1 MLLPKHTLPMKA
13 NLAAERGFSLV
24 EVLVAVAVIGILA
37 SVTVPLVTGV
47 PDAAKKEKLEQ
58 DVVVVNNA
66 IDAYLAAGGAT
77 DQLTADNVLAALKSR
92 VYGGMPAEMMGP
104 QGPFL
109 DPVVTTNATDF
120 AWSALYTTDPRPRF
134 FVAQDTAGVVFGK
147 GPATAVGGVAERPDE
162 ARPSWLWSYA
172 EATPPPEREAFTPLA
187 VDLGTS
193 STNVPLVGVTL
204 GPPLVTPASMT
215 TNLWR
220 FPLQIVMTNTN
231 PAGSSR
237 IYYKVGAGNYS
248 LHDGSPFNL
257 DPGASLVAVSVSL
270 DPSRYY
276 NSTEVTNVYGVVPLP
291 LAVRIQAPS
300 SVTYAEAGGVL
311 QGVAQLSP
319 AQATVLLEDAANPI
333 GGAPDNLLVSET
345 GNDKFIPPSY
355 LRDANFIVKYT
366 MDGTDPLVSPSAQT
380 GPAFNGFYSPV
391 PISLALASWGTNASL
406 PLRAVA
412 ISARPDLFISSGSV
426 SNSVAAAR
434 TALDP
439 PVVLP
444 TNQVVTFAVTVT
456 MSNPAT
462 GPTGS
467 SIRYTTNNTQPNLT
481 NGATY
486 SSPFSLSS
494 FGVNENKTLRATR
507 TMSGNLTNWFDQS
520 PDAVR
525 VYTGPAFAG
534 SGIPSGALVGSA
546 TLNSTFNGSVTI
558 AYPTNG
564 AVPNITYNQNAVIN
578 GSLYVPGTPR
588 VAQNSPFIPQWTPAN
603 DLQFSNRIYGL
614 VEGQSPNPRVVDL
627 TGPVSPTN
635 YVITFNNNSYI
646 TGKIFRRSERYS
658 LTPLNVAT
666 FPAKTSSA
674 SLSLSG
680 PVATPLS
687 ASNVANVTLNT
698 TSVGSVTL
706 LPGTYGNMTANN
718 NSKFVLGNAADP
730 ETPVVYNFDSLTLN
744 SGGDVVIV
752 GRVILNLRNGFNLSN
767 GAIFGN
773 SANPDWLQIN
783 VWNAN
788 VNVASGSSVYGRI
801 FAPNNTIAFN
811 NGSILNGS
819 VSARTLELNSTSVVF
834 SLSPANAPGP

>member
-1 MLLPKHTLPMKA
+1 MS
-13 NLAAERGFSLV
+13 AAPGSSRGFTLV
-24 EVLVAVAVIGILA
+24 ETLVIIAVIGVLA
-37 SVTVPLVTGV
+37 SVTIPLVTGV

-58 DVVVVNNA
+58 DVVIVNNA
-66 IDAYLAAGGAT
+66 IDAYLAAGGDAA
-77 DQLTADNVLAALKSR
+77 QLTSGNVLAALKSR

-109 DPVVTTNATDF
+109 DPSVVTNATDF
-120 AWSALYTTDPRPRF
+120 AWSANFTTDPRPRF
-134 FVAQDTAGVVFGK
+134 VVAQNTAGVVFGK

-172 EATPPPEREAFTPLA
+172 EATPPPEREAFVPLA
-187 VDLGTS
+187 VDTGYS
-193 STNVPLVGVTL
+193 STNVPLVGITL
-204 GPPLVTPASMT
+204 GPPLVTPTSMT

-220 FPLQIVMTNTN
+220 FPLQISMTNTN

-237 IYYKVGAGNYS
+237 IYYKVGAGNYT
-248 LHDGSPFNL
+248 LYDGSPFPV
-257 DPGASLVAVSVSL
+257 DPGATLFAVSVSL

-276 NSTEVTNVYGVVPLP
+276 NSTEVTNVYGVIPLP
-291 LAVRIQAPS
+291 LAVRIQAPAS
-300 SVTYAEAGGVL
+300 ITYAEAGGVL

-319 AQATVLLEDAANPI
+319 TQVTVLLEDAVNTL

-345 GNDKFIPPSY
+345 GNDKYIPPSY
-355 LRDANFIVKYT
+355 LRDANFVVKYT
-366 MDGTDPLVSPSAQT
+366 LDGSDPAVSPSAVT
-380 GPAFNGFYSPV
+380 GPSFNGSYSPV
-391 PISLALASWGTNASL
+391 SISLALAAWGTNSSL
-406 PLRAVA
+406 PLRAAAV
-412 ISARPDLFISSGSV
+412 SARPDLFTSSPPA
-426 SNSVAAAR
+426 SNTVTAAR

-439 PVVLP
+439 PAVLP

-462 GPTGS
+462 GPAGT
-467 SIRYTTNNTQPNLT
+467 SIRYTTNNTQPSLA
-481 NGATY
+481 NGTTY

-494 FGVNENKTLRATR
+494 FGVNENKTIRATR
-507 TMSGNLTNWFDQS
+507 TVSGSLTNWFNQS

-546 TLNSTFNGSVTI
+546 TLNSTFNGNVTI

-564 AVPNITYNQNAVIN
+564 AVANITYNANAVIN

-603 DLQFSNRIYGL
+603 DLQFSNRIYGI
-614 VEGQSPNPRVVDL
+614 VEGQSPSPRVVDL
-627 TGPVSPTN
+627 TGPTTPTN

-646 TGKIFRRSERYS
+646 TGKIFRRAERYT

-666 FPAKTSSA
+666 FPAKTSSS
-674 SLSLSG
+674 SLSVSG
-680 PVATPLS
+680 PVSQPLS

-718 NSKFVLGNAADP
+718 DSKFILGNAADP

-811 NGSILNGS
+811 NGSVLNGS

-834 SLSPANAPGP
+834 SLSPVNSAGP